1 MAATIRLRRG
11 GRRNSPIYRVV
22 AADSRMPRD
31 GRFLEIIGWY
41 RPTEKPGKVQ
51 FDVDKTI
58 KWLKLGAEPSDT
70 VRSLFEHTGLSEIWK
85 KAEKGE
91 DYSNL
96 VLKDTVTEKT
106 NKLKA
111 RKRARMA
118 EAAGATK
125 EAES

>member
-31 GRFLEIIGWY
+31 GRFIEIIGWY
-41 RPTEKPGKVQ
+41 RPAEKPGKVS
-51 FDVDKTI
+51 FDIEKTI

-70 VRSLFEHTGLSEIWK
+70 VRTLFTHTGLDDIWTR
-85 KAEKGE
+85 AQKGE
-91 DYSNL
+91 DYSGL
-96 VLKDTVTEKT
+96 VLKDTVTEKAG
-106 NKLKA
+106 KVKA

-125 EAES
+125 EG

>member
-11 GRRNSPIYRVV
+11 GRRNAPIYRVV

-41 RPTEKPGKVQ
+41 RPTEKPGKVS
-51 FDVDKTI
+51 FDIEKTL

-70 VRSLFEHTGLSEIWK
+70 VRTLFEHTGLADIWK

-96 VLKDTVTEKT
+96 VLKDTVTEKAG
-106 NKLKA
+106 KVKA

-118 EAAGATK
+118 EAAGAKK
-125 EAES
+125 EG